1 MLHPVLEDAISSL
14 LTTWR
19 HYDDLTRR
27 KVAHQARAE
36 ARRQLDA
43 DRTRVYKLRRGL
55 NPEARELEEVA
66 FSAHC
71 PTLGVPTFLRTSGLL
86 DDDGS
91 FACPCGAVV
100 TGTETEAG

>member
-27 KVAHQARAE
+27 RAALTIQAE
-36 ARRQLDA
+36 ARRRLDA
-43 DRTRVYKLRRGL
+43 DRMRVYRLRRGL
-55 NPEARELEEVA
+55 HPEARELEEVA

-71 PTLGVPTFLRTSGLL
+71 PTLEVPIFLRTSDLL
-86 DDDGS
+86 DTAGS
-91 FACPCGAVV
+91 FTCPCGAVV
-100 TGTETEAG
+100 SGTGAG